1 MRIVWN
7 YIKQKLIRIYQRRL
21 LPSYT
26 VLKNTIQYYQRDKV
40 HRMGAALSYYTIF
53 SLPAIIIIIIGLVG
67 FFLGDAAVRGEIYGF
82 LEKDIFSDNKN
93 VAAQIENAVRN
104 IGTTSTNWW
113 ATVLGIGFLIF
124 VATNIF
130 YAIQEALNSIFQVE
144 EVPSKVKILQI
155 VINRFLSF
163 GMILSIGLL
172 LIISILANALLLTVT
187 DFILNQK
194 EALASGLPDGLD
206 FIVPYLDYFTSYF
219 FVFLNLGVSI
229 FLIAC
234 FFAALYK
241 ILPAVKLAW
250 RHIIYGA
257 LFSAVLFWIGELVIG
272 IYLSK
277 AGVIS
282 AYGAAG
288 SLIVLLIWVYY
299 SSQLV
304 FLGAEFIKAYCN
316 YKEIP
321 IEPKVFAKRLQNFK
335 TKKHRKTVVEERS
348 SEVENE
354 QVIIQEDLE
363 EESNQAKDNVE

>member
-1 MRIVWN
+1 MRIVWD
-7 YIKQKLIRIYQRRL
+7 YIKRKAIDIYKNRL
-21 LPSYT
+21 VPSYI
-26 VLKNTIQYYQRDKV
+26 VLKNTIKYYQRDRV

-67 FFLGDAAVRGEIYGF
+67 FFLGEAAVRGEIYGF

-130 YAIQEALNSIFQVE
+130 YVIQEALNTIFQVE
-144 EVPSKVKILQI
+144 EVPSKVKVLQI
-155 VINRFLSF
+155 IINRFLSF

-172 LIISILANALLLTVT
+172 LVFSILANALLLTVT

-194 EALASGLPDGLD
+194 EALASELPESLGFL
-206 FIVPYLDYFTSYF
+206 VPYLNYFTSYF

-229 FLIAC
+229 VLIAC

-257 LFSAVLFWIGELVIG
+257 LFSAVLFWIGELLMG
-272 IYLSK
+272 FYLSK
-277 AGVIS
+277 AGVIT

-304 FLGAEFIKAYCN
+304 FLGAEFIKAYCD
-316 YKEIP
+316 YKDIP
-321 IEPKVFAKRLQNFK
+321 IQPKSFAKRLQNFK
-335 TKKHRKTVVEERS
+335 TKRRLKNVVEETVIQI
-348 SEVENE
+348 EKENMSTE
-354 QVIIQEDLE
+354 EDLSQ
-363 EESNQAKDNVE
+363 ESNEE